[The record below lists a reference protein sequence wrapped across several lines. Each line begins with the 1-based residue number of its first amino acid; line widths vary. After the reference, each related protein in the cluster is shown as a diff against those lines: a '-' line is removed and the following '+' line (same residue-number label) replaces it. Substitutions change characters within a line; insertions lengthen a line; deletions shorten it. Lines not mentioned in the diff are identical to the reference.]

1 MNVETRGG
9 KSSYALWITLA
20 IILALAASLR
30 LYLLGAQ
37 SLWADEMSSLVTAL
51 KPVPRL
57 LHDISNEIHPP
68 LYHLTLKAWIQV
80 FGTTEAGIR
89 SLSALCGVALVGLT
103 YLIGSGLFDWR
114 VGLLAAALSAIAP
127 FQVYYSQE
135 ARMYMP
141 LATVGAT
148 AVYGLVRFVERED
161 MGHQPG
167 KAVSGSDRWPI
178 WAGLYV
184 IANGLGLWL
193 HYSYPIVLA
202 MENAVYG
209 LWWLLSWPRGGHWLR
224 LLRWVGMQVLVVL
237 IYAPWLPLGYRQ
249 VSTWPAIS
257 ESHGL
262 DFILLEAFRLFAVG
276 ESVGAQAVHR
286 TVLGFALIV
295 LVGLLPLNLNTPQE
309 RSRSYRIVAYVLL
322 VCYVLFPILMMYG
335 LSLLRP
341 AYRPKFFLVG
351 SAAFSIALAR
361 GIVGPWPKRTAW
373 SGWLSAAW
381 GIACVVGILLGIAP
395 ALHDYYFNP
404 RFARDDYR
412 GMANYIAA
420 VEQPGDAVL
429 LNAAGQEDVFRY
441 YYRGRLPIYP
451 LPRHRPL
458 NVERTISELE
468 QIAAQHRRLYAL
480 FWATN
485 ESDPDRIIEGWLDT
499 HAYKA
504 LDSWRGN
511 VRLVIYSLPQTLAP
525 TEIRRSLEA
534 TFGEQ
539 IALLGYTLQNDE
551 VQVGDVLQVTLFWKA
566 LQPITE
572 RYSVFVHLLDA
583 DNHIIGQRDS
593 EPGGGARL
601 TTTWKPGE
609 TIVDNY
615 GILVRPGVPS
625 GIYAVELGLYRLD
638 DGQRLVVTKG
648 ADVGTDRVL
657 LPPIRV
663 RPVETPL
670 PLDAFGIQHPM
681 REEMD
686 ALSLVG
692 YDLYRLGYEHELE
705 QRLRPGDVLHLN
717 LYWQVRQ
724 PLPDLTLSLRLID
737 RSGRVHLE
745 SPSPLG
751 GTAAPSS
758 TWLVGEVIR
767 DQHDLPLG
775 QDLASGDYTLEAQ
788 LNVGA
793 VARVFQLG
801 PVPIE

>member
-1 MNVETRGG
+1 MNVGTRGG
-9 KSSYALWITLA
+9 KPNYVLWAALA
-20 IILALAASLR
+20 AILALAAFLR

-89 SLSALCGVALVGLT
+89 SLSALCGVILVGLT
-103 YLIGSGLFDWR
+103 YLIGSRLFDWR

-141 LATVGAT
+141 LAMVGAA

-161 MGHQPG
+161 MGPKPG

-202 MENAVYG
+202 MENAVYA
-209 LWWLLSWPRGGHWLR
+209 LWLLLSWRRGGHWLR
-224 LLRWVGMQVLVVL
+224 LLCWVGMQVLVVL

-262 DFILLEAFRLFAVG
+262 DFILVEAFRLFAVG
-276 ESVGAQAVHR
+276 ESVNAQAVR
-286 TVLGFALIV
+286 PTVLGFALIV
-295 LVGLLPLNLNTPQE
+295 LVGLLPFNLTVPE
-309 RSRSYRIVAYVLL
+309 ARSRTYRIVAYVLM
-322 VCYVLFPILMMYG
+322 VCYVLFPIFMMYG

-361 GIVGPWPKRTAW
+361 GILGPWPKRANW
-373 SGWLSAAW
+373 CRRLSAIWSVACLAYLLS
-381 GIACVVGILLGIAP
+381 GIGPSLR
-395 ALHDYYFNP
+395 DYYFNP

-412 GMANYIAA
+412 GMAGYIAA
-420 VEQPGDAVL
+420 VEKPGDAVL
-429 LNAAGQEDVFRY
+429 LNAAGQEDVFKY
-441 YYRGRLPIYP
+441 YYRGQLPVYP

-458 NVERTISELE
+458 NVERTIAELE
-468 QIAAQHRRLYAL
+468 QIAAEHKRLYAL

-485 ESDPDRIIEGWLDT
+485 ESDPERVIEGWLDT

-511 VRLVIYSLPQTLAP
+511 VRLVIYSLPQTLALSEVRHP
-525 TEIRRSLEA
+525 LEV

-551 VQVGDVLQVTLFWKA
+551 VQVGDVLQITLFWQA
-566 LQPITE
+566 LRPITE

-583 DNHIIGQRDS
+583 ENHIIGQRDS

-601 TTTWKPGE
+601 TPTWKPGE
-609 TIVDNY
+609 TIADNY
-615 GILVRPGVPS
+615 GILVRPGTPS
-625 GIYAVELGLYRLD
+625 GAYTLELGLYRVE
-638 DGQRLVVTKG
+638 DGQRLVVTEG
-648 ADVGTDRVL
+648 ADVGTDRVV

-663 RPVETPL
+663 RPAETPL

-692 YDLYRLGYEHELE
+692 YDLYRLGYEHEPE
-705 QRLRPGDVLHLN
+705 QTLRRGDVLHLN
-717 LYWQVRQ
+717 LYWQVRH
-724 PLPDLTLSLRLID
+724 PLPDLGLSLRLVD
-737 RSGRVHLE
+737 RSGHIRLE
-745 SPSPLG
+745 RSSSLG

-767 DQHDLPLG
+767 DQHDIQLG
-775 QDLASGDYTLEAQ
+775 QELPAGDFTLEAQ
-788 LNVGA
+788 LNDGQAGRVFRLGA
-793 VARVFQLG
+793 VR
-801 PVPIE
+801 IE